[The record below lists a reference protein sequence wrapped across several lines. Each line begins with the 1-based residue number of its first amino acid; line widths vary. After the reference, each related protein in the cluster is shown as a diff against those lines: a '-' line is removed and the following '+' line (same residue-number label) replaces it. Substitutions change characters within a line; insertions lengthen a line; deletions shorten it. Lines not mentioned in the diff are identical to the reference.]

1 MLGNFDSAAAG
12 RFIEQD
18 DRDEA
23 WFFAGREAESGAFAA
38 AARQAYGLSSDG
50 GRPRAVFRIF
60 QGAPGCGKTSFVRR
74 MEAARPDLLFVL
86 VDEQHLTDA
95 NALMQRIAQEALD
108 QRRGANI
115 LSGLAV
121 VALEPS
127 AWGARGVRPS
137 HEKASRMKTA
147 SEALLRGAG
156 DRAAKQAGLVI
167 WLDEAQTVDESCRA
181 LASAHKGALGV
192 PALVVLSGLPTT
204 ARCVRS
210 IPGLSRLADAAV
222 IDMGAMTDDECAAS
236 TRMML
241 EAFKTDANDAAVG
254 EAASRVAAMAVGWP
268 QHLTGAQKALAKALM
283 AADGN
288 LEEVDMAAVER
299 DSNAR
304 RAAYYG
310 QRLDSGVLVD
320 DPALAVAVIAE
331 IGSGHMDRDL
341 RSMVDS
347 VCVHAQALDSYHQ
360 SAEAA
365 KAFLDDMVRHGIL
378 VRRRSPA
385 DVLLD
390 RWSVAVPS
398 MAAWA
403 EAAGHGAER

>member
-23 WFFAGREAESGAFAA
+23 WFFAGREVESGAFAA

-121 VALEPS
+121 AALE
-127 AWGARGVRPS
+127 
-137 HEKASRMKTA
+137 ASRMKTA

-331 IGSGHMDRDL
+331 ISSGHMDRDL

-347 VCVHAQALDSYHQ
+347 VRVHAQALDSYHQ

-403 EAAGHGAER
+403 EAAGRGAER

>member
-95 NALMQRIAQEALD
+95 DALMQRIAQEALD

-121 VALEPS
+121 AALE
-127 AWGARGVRPS
+127 
-137 HEKASRMKTA
+137 ASRMKTA

-241 EAFKTDANDAAVG
+241 EAFKADANDAALG
-254 EAASRVAAMAVGWP
+254 KAASRVAAMAVGWP

-288 LEEVDMAAVER
+288 LEEIDMAAVER

-347 VCVHAQALDSYHQ
+347 VRVHAQALDSYHQ

>member
-23 WFFAGREAESGAFAA
+23 WFFAGREVESGAFAA

-121 VALEPS
+121 AALE
-127 AWGARGVRPS
+127 
-137 HEKASRMKTA
+137 ASRMKTA

-156 DRAAKQAGLVI
+156 ERAAKQAGLVI

>member
-1 MLGNFDSAAAG
+1 MPSNFDSAAAG

-23 WFFAGREAESGAFAA
+23 WFFAGREVESGAFAA

-121 VALEPS
+121 AALE
-127 AWGARGVRPS
+127 
-137 HEKASRMKTA
+137 ASRMKTA

-156 DRAAKQAGLVI
+156 DRAAKRAGLVI

-204 ARCVRS
+204 AHCVRS

-222 IDMGAMTDDECAAS
+222 IDMGVMADDECAAS

-241 EAFKTDANDAAVG
+241 EAFKTDANDAAMD
-254 EAASRVAAMAVGWP
+254 EAASRVATMAVGWP

-283 AADGN
+283 AAGGN
-288 LEEVDMAAVER
+288 LEEVDMTAVER

-347 VCVHAQALDSYHQ
+347 VRVHAQELDSYHQ

-403 EAAGHGAER
+403 EAARHRAERKRKAMDSA

>member
-1 MLGNFDSAAAG
+1 MPGNFDSAAAR

-121 VALEPS
+121 AALE
-127 AWGARGVRPS
+127 
-137 HEKASRMKTA
+137 ASRMKTA

-222 IDMGAMTDDECAAS
+222 VDMGAMTDDECAAS

-241 EAFKTDANDAAVG
+241 EAFKIDANDTAMG
-254 EAASRVAAMAVGWP
+254 EAALRVAAMAVGWP
-268 QHLTGAQKALAKALM
+268 QHLTGAQKALAEALM
-283 AADGN
+283 ATDGN

-299 DSNAR
+299 DSQVR

-310 QRLDSGVLVD
+310 QRLDSGELVD

-331 IGSGHMDRDL
+331 VGSGHMDRDL

-347 VCVHAQALDSYHQ
+347 VRVHAQALDSYHQ

-378 VRRRSPA
+378 VRRRSPV
-385 DVLLD
+385 DILLD

-403 EAAGHGAER
+403 EAARHGAEPKRKGMDGA